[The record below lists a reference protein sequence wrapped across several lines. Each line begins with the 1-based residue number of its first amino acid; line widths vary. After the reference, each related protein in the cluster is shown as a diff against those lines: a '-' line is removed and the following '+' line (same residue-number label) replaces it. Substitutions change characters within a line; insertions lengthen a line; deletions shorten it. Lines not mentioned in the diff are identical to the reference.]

1 MRRNILYGAFVFIL
15 ILLSFRYCEFKD
27 DDAPRQ
33 LEVHSALIEKT
44 IKNVGK
50 LVVTEGEYA
59 QVFTYE
65 DSKEF
70 YFDILTASKK
80 ALVVVNA
87 KASVSY
93 DLSKIE
99 THIDP
104 TTQTLHILKIPEP
117 ELLINPDLEY
127 YDVQQDLLNPFGA
140 EDYNTIKNR
149 VTETLRKKIEA
160 SSLYTNAENRLIT
173 ELQKMYI
180 LTNSLGWTLE
190 YNSSPITTLEE
201 VQSIID

>member
-1 MRRNILYGAFVFIL
+1 MRKGILFVLLVIFIL
-15 ILLSFRYCEFKD
+15 FCYRYCEFKD
-27 DDAPRQ
+27 DTQDTLKANS
-33 LEVHSALIEKT
+33 ELISNT
-44 IKNVGK
+44 LKNVGK
-50 LVVTEGEYA
+50 LIVTEGKYA

-65 DSKEF
+65 DSKDF

-99 THIDP
+99 TRIDT
-104 TTQTLHILKIPEP
+104 TTQTLYILKIPEP
-117 ELLINPDLEY
+117 ELIINPDLEY

-149 VTETLRKKIEA
+149 VLKTLQKKIET

-180 LTNSLGWTLE
+180 LTNSLGWTLV
-190 YNSSPITTLEE
+190 YDSSPIRTIDE
-201 VQSIID
+201 VQSILD